1 MDNKKLQRLHRVRT
15 LQLGMARAA
24 ETRAHEQVASE
35 TALSQ
40 RIAQLASAV
49 TPGQGTGAAVSFAAM
64 AHYREKLHRNAEVV
78 ENRVRNAAVEADRAA
93 EATRS
98 AKPDQSAV
106 EKLIARGEAEA
117 ALRAIRALQDA
128 PPTRPITRTV
138 RHDPC

>member
-15 LQLGMARAA
+15 LQLGMAQAA
-24 ETRAHEQVASE
+24 ESRAHEQVASE

-49 TPGQGTGAAVSFAAM
+49 APGQGSGAGVSFAAM

-78 ENRVRNAAVEADRAA
+78 ENRVRNASAEADRAT

-98 AKPDQSAV
+98 AKRDQTAV

-128 PPTRPITRTV
+128 PPTRKV

>member
-15 LQLGMARAA
+15 LQLGMAQAA
-24 ETRAHEQVASE
+24 ESRAQEQVASE
-35 TALSQ
+35 NALSQ

-49 TPGQGTGAAVSFAAM
+49 APGQGAGAAVSFAAM

-78 ENRVRNAAVEADRAA
+78 ENRVRTAAREADRAA

-98 AKPDQSAV
+98 AKRDQTAV

-128 PPTRPITRTV
+128 PPTRKV

>member
-24 ETRAHEQVASE
+24 ESRAHEQVASE

-49 TPGQGTGAAVSFAAM
+49 APGPGAGAGVSFAAM

-78 ENRVRNAAVEADRAA
+78 ENRVRNAATEADRAA

-98 AKPDQSAV
+98 AKRDQTAV

-128 PPTRPITRTV
+128 PPTRKV

>member
-1 MDNKKLQRLHRVRT
+1 MDNKKLQRIHRVRT
-15 LQLGMARAA
+15 LQLGLARAE

-49 TPGQGTGAAVSFAAM
+49 APGQGSGAAVSFAAM
-64 AHYREKLHRNAEVV
+64 AHYREKLHRNAEVI
-78 ENRVRNAAVEADRAA
+78 ENRVRNAAAEASRAA

-98 AKPDQSAV
+98 AKRDQTAV

-128 PPTRPITRTV
+128 PPTRPIKQGI